1 MVLRCAL
8 SRQIQKGQNT
18 ISVIRLCSVKK
29 NKKIKNKVKSDR
41 SSVNTRQAI
50 EHLCYVHFTPAEDD
64 VGGLEDEDEE
74 EEDVLMGKEVFPRRE
89 EGASTLERFSGITAL
104 GGGATLPW

>member
-1 MVLRCAL
+1 MVW
-8 SRQIQKGQNT
+8 SW
-18 ISVIRLCSVKK
+18 SVFT
-29 NKKIKNKVKSDR
+29 N
-41 SSVNTRQAI
+41 
-50 EHLCYVHFTPAEDD
+50 FTPVEEDD

>member
-1 MVLRCAL
+1 M
-8 SRQIQKGQNT
+8 
-18 ISVIRLCSVKK
+18 LCKK
-29 NKKIKNKVKSDR
+29 KIIIKNKVKSDG
-41 SSVNTRQAI
+41 SSVNTRRAI
-50 EHLCYVHFTPAEDD
+50 KHLCYVHFTPAEDD

>member
-8 SRQIQKGQNT
+8 SRQTQKGQNT

-29 NKKIKNKVKSDR
+29 KKKNQVKSDG
-41 SSVNTRQAI
+41 SSVNTRRAI
-50 EHLCYVHFTPAEDD
+50 KHLCYVHLTPAEEDD

-74 EEDVLMGKEVFPRRE
+74 EEGVLMGKEVFPRRE